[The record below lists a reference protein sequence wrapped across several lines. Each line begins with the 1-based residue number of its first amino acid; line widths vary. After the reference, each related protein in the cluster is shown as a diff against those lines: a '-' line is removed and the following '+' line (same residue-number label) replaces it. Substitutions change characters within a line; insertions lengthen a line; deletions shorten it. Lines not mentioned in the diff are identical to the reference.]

1 MKPVGIYPWFLLQS
15 PLYSSFPLIPD
26 ASFPLQDVVEPIYF
40 YVGTVLGLQAVYVT
54 ALFVCSWVM
63 SGTWVAGVLT
73 VAWFVINR

>member
-1 MKPVGIYPWFLLQS
+1 M
-15 PLYSSFPLIPD
+15 
-26 ASFPLQDVVEPIYF
+26 EPIYF